1 MAGTQNAAP
10 NPEAVE
16 QLLGLVQ
23 RFMEDE
29 RARGQALEAKTAT
42 LAGFS
47 GAILALTATLG
58 AALFDRDLGVV
69 EPVVQA
75 LFIAGVVMLAAAA
88 VLAVG
93 GVLRPQPQ
101 LSVSTEELQRFP
113 ELPLIAA
120 SKLDIQGEMLATT
133 VDAIAFERAVNDRKA
148 SRTTHAARALVAGYA
163 AVAAMAVILALS

>member
-1 MAGTQNAAP
+1 MARPADAEP

-16 QLLGLVQ
+16 QLLELVQ

-29 RARGQALEAKTAT
+29 RARGQALDAKTST

-58 AALFDRDLGVV
+58 AALFDRDLGAM

-75 LFIAGVVMLAAAA
+75 LFVVGVLTLGAAAI
-88 VLAVG
+88 LAVG

-101 LSVSTEELQRFP
+101 LSVSLEQIQRFP
-113 ELPLIAA
+113 EFPLLAS

-133 VDAIAFERAVNDRKA
+133 VGAIEFERRINDRKA
-148 SRTTHAARALVAGYA
+148 TRTAQAARALIAGYA
-163 AVAAMAVILALS
+163 AVAAMAVLLSLT